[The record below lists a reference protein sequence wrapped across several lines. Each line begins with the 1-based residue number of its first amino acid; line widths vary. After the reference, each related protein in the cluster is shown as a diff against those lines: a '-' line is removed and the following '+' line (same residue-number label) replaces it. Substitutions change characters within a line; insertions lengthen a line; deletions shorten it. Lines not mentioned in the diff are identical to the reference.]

1 MASFELL
8 NQAGNKPFMNIVAN
22 KITCNEII
30 YPPQIVSNHLFQCHL
45 GAPTATPAL
54 STVLCDVLTVPNAN
68 FNIVTN
74 TYTAPTAQTIFVSA
88 NFTTACG
95 AVAIQ
100 VSPALSFTV
109 NGVVQNSGASTSC
122 SVRLDA
128 FGSISNSLTNIIQLN
143 AGDTVWL
150 RYSNVVLPGAFNQ
163 SVSFCGMLV

>member
-1 MASFELL
+1 MSFELL
-8 NQAGNKPFMNIVAN
+8 NQVGNKPFMNIVAN
-22 KITCNEII
+22 KITCNELVLAQQ
-30 YPPQIVSNHLFQCHL
+30 PVSNHLFQCHL
-45 GAPTATPAL
+45 SVPTPTPAL

-109 NGVVQNSGASTSC
+109 NGVVQNSGASTTC

-128 FGSISNSLTNIIQLN
+128 FGSISNSLTNIITLAQ
-143 AGDTVWL
+143 GDML
-150 RYSNVVLPGAFNQ
+150 GIRYSNVVLPGAFNQ
-163 SVSFCGMLV
+163 NVSFNGMLV

>member
-1 MASFELL
+1 
-8 NQAGNKPFMNIVAN
+8 MNLQMLQSPLPKNWLDVSCRRLTCEEIVL
-22 KITCNEII
+22 EQQ
-30 YPPQIVSNHLFQCHL
+30 PVSNHLFQCHL
-45 GAPTATPAL
+45 SSPSPTPAL

-68 FNIVTN
+68 FNINTN
-74 TYTAPTAQTIFVSA
+74 TYTSPTAQTIFLSA

-109 NGVVQNSGASTSC
+109 NGIVQNSGASTSC

-143 AGDTVWL
+143 AGDTVGL